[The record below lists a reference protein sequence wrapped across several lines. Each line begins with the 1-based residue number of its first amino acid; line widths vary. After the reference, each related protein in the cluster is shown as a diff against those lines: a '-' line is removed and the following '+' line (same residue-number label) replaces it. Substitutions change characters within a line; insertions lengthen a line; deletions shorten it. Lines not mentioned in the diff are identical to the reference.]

1 MKMQKHVLVCPGS
14 PPESCTTKWW
24 PPMWEFC

>member
-24 PPMWEFC
+24 PPM